1 MHLLAPSGRTPST
14 GAPTMPDLDRPPSD
28 DAAKS
33 PLSGRD
39 LSPKV
44 VIGIIIAVVCLV
56 FVFSNTEQVSFTFL
70 WLEVSASGWVFLF
83 LLLAL
88 GFLAGFLI
96 GRNRYRPK

>member
-1 MHLLAPSGRTPST
+1 MDLLAACGHTPSM
-14 GAPTMPDLDRPPSD
+14 GALTMPDLDKPPAD
-28 DAAKS
+28 DAARS

-44 VIGIIIAVVCLV
+44 IIGIVIAVTSLV
-56 FVFSNTEQVSFTFL
+56 FVFSNTERVSFKFL

-96 GRNRYRPK
+96 GRNRYRPT

>member
-1 MHLLAPSGRTPST
+1 
-14 GAPTMPDLDRPPSD
+14 MPDLDKPPAD
-28 DAAKS
+28 DAARS

-39 LSPKV
+39 LSPKL